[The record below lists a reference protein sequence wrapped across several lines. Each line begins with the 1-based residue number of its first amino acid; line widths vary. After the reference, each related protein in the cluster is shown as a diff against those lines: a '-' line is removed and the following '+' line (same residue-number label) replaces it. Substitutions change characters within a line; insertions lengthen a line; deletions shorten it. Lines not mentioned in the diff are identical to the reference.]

1 MKKIYYSLLYLVAA
15 LTIVACTHEEE
26 DLFDSSSAVRADE
39 AIVADLSVLTGSEN
53 GWLMEYFP
61 EANQAYGGYN
71 VLLKFGTD
79 GKVTVAS
86 ELYGASQTATS
97 LFSVKQSAGIVLSF
111 NTYNTIFHLFS
122 DPADPTGAG
131 GNGYG
136 LEGDYDFLILEA
148 TPEKVVLQ
156 GKKSG
161 GLAVMTPMNSNWSEY
176 LTAIQEADG
185 AMTFSKYKLEMGGQ
199 EIPVSI
205 SYRTLTFTY
214 EEDDNTVSKTGSFIV
229 TQTGY
234 KFYEPIVVNGKTIEG
249 FVFDAANDLFTEAN
263 DGSIKLIP
271 VIPPLNEQFVT
282 GNWYIAYSQLG
293 SFAQTYFAH
302 CKQNFMDQEGEELI
316 QAYMGSASYGSFGF
330 NFISHA
336 SDGNYGG
343 LLGYDYELIGEDQ
356 VSLVFNLTG
365 EGNGVWYH
373 NNMGFHFLLNPF
385 GYSAPRVFTLT
396 TDNPTSPTYITLTE
410 DDNPN
415 NSMTLFASQIDYPFR
430 N

>member
-79 GKVTVAS
+79 GKVTVAN

-111 NTYNTIFHLFS
+111 DTYNTIFHLFS

-131 GNGYG
+131 GKGYG

-161 GLAVMTPMNSNWSEY
+161 GLAVMTPMNGNWNEY
-176 LTAIQEADG
+176 LTAIQAADG
-185 AMTFSKYKLEMGGQ
+185 AMIFSKYKLEMGGQ

-214 EEDDNTVSKTGSFIV
+214 EEDGNVVSKTGSFIV

-249 FVFDAANDLFTEAN
+249 FVFDAANNLFTEAN

-293 SFAQTYFAH
+293 SFAQPYFAY
-302 CKQNFMDQEGEELI
+302 CKQQLDGLGEELI
-316 QAYMGSASYGSFGF
+316 WAFMGSALYGKFGF
-330 NFISHA
+330 NFNS
-336 SDGNYGG
+336 SGYGG
-343 LLGYDYELIGEDQ
+343 LLGYDYELIGEDK
-356 VSLVFNLTG
+356 VSLVFNFTG
-365 EGNGVWYH
+365 EGDGIWYY
-373 NNMGFHFLLNPF
+373 NNAEFYYMLNPF
-385 GYSAPRVFTLT
+385 GYSAARIFTLE
-396 TDNPTSPTYITLTE
+396 TDNIVSPTYITLTE
-410 DDNPN
+410 DANPN
-415 NSMTLFASQIDYPFR
+415 NSITLFASQINYPFR

>member
-26 DLFDSSSAVRADE
+26 DLFDNSSAIRADE

-61 EANQAYGGYN
+61 EANQAFGGYN

-111 NTYNTIFHLFS
+111 DTYNTIFHLFS

-131 GNGYG
+131 GKGYG

-161 GLAVMTPMNSNWSEY
+161 GLAVMTPMNGSWNEY
-176 LTAIQEADG
+176 LTAIQAADG
-185 AMTFSKYKLEMGGQ
+185 AMIFSKYKLEMGGQ

-214 EEDDNTVSKTGSFIV
+214 EEDGNVVSKTGSFIV

-249 FVFDAANDLFTEAN
+249 FVLDAANNLFTEAN

-293 SFAQTYFAH
+293 RFAQTYFAH

-316 QAYMGSASYGSFGF
+316 QAYMGSALYGSFGF

-343 LLGYDYELIGEDQ
+343 LLGYDYELIGEDK
-356 VSLVFNLTG
+356 VSLVFNFTG

-373 NNMGFHFLLNPF
+373 NNMGFHFLLRPF
-385 GYSAPRVFTLT
+385 GYDVTRIFTLT

-415 NSMTLFASQIDYPFR
+415 NSMTLFASQINYPFR